1 MAVDRGYGTGSVKPT
16 PARSGSASLRKKGVK
31 AAARKYTKVTT
42 SKAKSIAGSSE
53 YVQREN
59 AARTQLGT
67 AGVAARARQLPT
79 AARAFTREMTGI
91 DISRKGVSVDPLG
104 VAMALPLGKVLKA
117 AKVVRAAGLAGKASA
132 MEARNVAKLAG
143 REAGKRI
150 AKANNPA
157 TVFGVGR
164 TGEQVLSD
172 YIRSA
177 RSVGKITREASE
189 SVFPRAPKKGPMGQP
204 DLGDLGAGRV
214 GLPFNTPAQIRRA
227 NRARRATQAADRVY
241 ELEKRLNLPGKAP
254 KRGR

>member
-1 MAVDRGYGTGSVKPT
+1 MAKSEYLQREEAAKKQLG
-16 PARSGSASLRKKGVK
+16 AKGVK
-31 AAARKYTKVTT
+31 KRVK
-42 SKAKSIAGSSE
+42 
-53 YVQREN
+53 
-59 AARTQLGT
+59 
-67 AGVAARARQLPT
+67 QLPT

-91 DISRKGVSVDPLG
+91 DISRKGVKVDPFG

-117 AKVVRAAGLAGKASA
+117 AKVLRAAGQAGKASA

-143 REAGKRI
+143 QEAGKRL

-172 YIRSA
+172 YIRGA
-177 RSVGKITREASE
+177 RGVGKITREASE
-189 SVFPRAPKKGPMGQP
+189 SVFPRAPKKGPMGQA

-214 GLPFNTPAQIRRA
+214 GLPYNTPAQIRRT
-227 NRARRATQAADRVY
+227 NRARRATQAGDRVY

-254 KRGR
+254 KKRGGR